1 MTSIAD
7 RRLATLRNRNPDGI
21 LLGGYGWVED
31 LRPGSGGFTSDGFI
45 HAPSVPQAIS
55 AAVLRGGYQSHTGGA
70 ANPFAVNLSSSRT
83 RLAGRLLDAVR
94 AGQPPGAMTGYDF
107 ERNLQESGAGRYTRQ
122 FRECA
127 PPSSTTYPPA
137 GATGSAA
144 APASVAQAPSL
155 TDGLVLRDKWLAGDQ
170 QVAAL
175 LAQIASDDQQGA
187 ANGQPALLPAVNAA
201 LGALGDALDAAADAL
216 TAESLHHAINGVP
229 SRAAA
234 TLNALARGDGAVPE
248 LDLLTGPRTG
258 LTIGHRAGFAVAAS
272 AGPRPGWAAPAP
284 GQLRAAANPT
294 LEAIVQGWLPDPR
307 RVRCAATFTPEGGQ
321 PQTTTIYLSDCDI
334 GALDCVYE
342 TPVVPPPDGA
352 VPGLLSLAVTEAAR
366 TSLGVTASQALT
378 LTWTR
383 TADFAAAELTFG
395 ELCGVCRLARAL
407 LQDSTAL
414 RPAHLG
420 PIGTPDAP
428 VADAA
433 LTARADAAETA
444 VRGCASGLAAGDPRT
459 AIRTAA
465 SLGVRGAAYAASV
478 AQPDPSL
485 VASIAAAVRDRVA
498 QLDALTSSAAAARDV
513 QRLQAAFGADFLP
526 IPAFLP
532 ANASDLS
539 AAASAAQTAGWA
551 DAPAIRGWLG
561 RNARV
566 RPRLA
571 GLVRLR
577 TAAQRGRGRA
587 TAGSPPCNCRLSP
600 ARHGSAASSAARSRA
615 DPASRSPWPA
625 ARCPIRRPR
634 SPGSSSTTG
643 RRQSRTRPRSP
654 AWPTTTS
661 RRYRSHPRP
670 CCSPSP
676 PTSPSPAGRRKRS
689 SRRSPR
695 RSRWP
700 SCASSTRTRSARPA
714 SCSPPSTSPTTWRAE
729 TVSTDVMNQPPA
741 AST

>member
-1 MTSIAD
+1 M
-7 RRLATLRNRNPDGI
+7 
-21 LLGGYGWVED
+21 
-31 LRPGSGGFTSDGFI
+31 
-45 HAPSVPQAIS
+45 PQAIS

-83 RLAGRLLDAVR
+83 RLAARLLDAVR

-137 GATGSAA
+137 GATGAAA

-155 TDGLVLRDKWLAGDQ
+155 TDGLVLRDKWLSGDQ

-175 LAQIASDDQQGA
+175 LAQIARDDQQGA
-187 ANGQPALLPAVNAA
+187 ANGQSALLPAVNAA

-234 TLNALARGDGAVPE
+234 TLSALARGDGAVPE
-248 LDLLTGPRTG
+248 LDLLTSPRTG
-258 LTIGHRAGFAVAAS
+258 LTAGHRAGFAVAAS

-307 RVRCAATFTPEGGQ
+307 RVRCAATFTPEDGQ
-321 PQTTTIYLSDCDI
+321 PQTTTIYLSDCGI
-334 GALDCVYE
+334 SALDCVYE

-352 VPGLLSLAVTEAAR
+352 VPDLLSLAVTEAAR
-366 TSLGVTASQALT
+366 TSLGITASQALT

-383 TADFAAAELTFG
+383 TADFAAADLTFG
-395 ELCGVCRLARAL
+395 ELCGVSRLARAL

-420 PIGTPDAP
+420 PIGTPDEP
-428 VADAA
+428 VTDAA
-433 LTARADAAETA
+433 VTARADAAEAA
-444 VRGCASGLAAGDPRT
+444 VRDCESGLAAGDPRT

-498 QLDALTSSAAAARDV
+498 QLDALTSSAAATRDV

-539 AAASAAQTAGWA
+539 AAARAAQTAGWA
-551 DAPAIRGWLG
+551 DAPVIRGWLG

-577 TAAQRGRGRA
+577 TAASAVAAGNGGLA
-587 TAGSPPCNCRLSP
+587 TLQLPSVAGEAWIGGQFGGAKPSGPRIQITLAGGPLPDP
-600 ARHGSAASSAARSRA
+600 AAPLAGLVIDDWTETIA
-615 DPASRSPWPA
+615 DPAPVTGLAYHYQSPLSEPPQAVLLAVPA
-625 ARCPIRRPR
+625 DLTVASWTPQALEQTLTETLALAKLRVVDQDAL
-634 SPGSSSTTG
+634 SKTG
-643 RRQSRTRPRSP
+643 QLLP
-654 AWPTTTS
+654 AF
-661 RRYRSHPRP
+661 YLANNV
-670 CCSPSP
+670 
-676 PTSPSPAGRRKRS
+676 AG
-689 SRRSPR
+689 
-695 RSRWP
+695 
-700 SCASSTRTRSARPA
+700 
-714 SCSPPSTSPTTWRAE
+714 E